1 MKNILYISKYNGIVG
16 GIERYMQKSA
26 ELLRRNSF
34 AVHYLYTEN
43 GGKEPESFANAFD
56 TVQIF
61 SPENNWLKNADMV
74 IIHNIIGVEYLPF
87 MPEKKTFFFAHD
99 HNIYCQ
105 RHHYYTPIGRKN
117 CHRKYNKF
125 ICKLCSLGR
134 NEAPPLAEYRKLP
147 ALVLSDFMAE
157 NLRKNGFE
165 KVVKLPAFIKTA
177 EKEHN
182 FMPDGVL
189 RILFLGQLIRGKG
202 ADLMLKTF
210 KDLVKVGI
218 PFTCTIA
225 GDGKDRI
232 MLKKMVEKFKLCDK
246 VTFTGFVSEPEK
258 LWDDCDV
265 FFFPVRWQ
273 EPFGLVGLEA
283 MAHGIPVVA
292 FDTGGVREWLS
303 SSENGI
309 VVPEKKTIGAAGMLG
324 VLAQNRKLL
333 ESMGKRGTELAK
345 EKFSEEQFV
354 KKFQQLLELL
364 Q

>member
-1 MKNILYISKYNGIVG
+1 MKNIVYIGKYNGIVG

-26 ELLRRNSF
+26 ELLRRNGF
-34 AVHYLYTEN
+34 KVHCLFTEN
-43 GGKEPESFANAFD
+43 GGRNQEAFAQSFD
-56 TVQIF
+56 TVSMF
-61 SPENNWLKNADMV
+61 SPECGLFKSADMV
-74 IIHNIIGVEYLPF
+74 IIHNIIAVKYLKY
-87 MPEKKTFFFAHD
+87 MPHGKTFFFAHD

-105 RHHYYTPIGRKN
+105 RHHYYTPLGRIN

-165 KVVKLPAFIKTA
+165 KVVKLPAFINTVERA
-177 EKEHN
+177 HI

-202 ADLMLKTF
+202 ADLMLKSLAEL
-210 KDLVKVGI
+210 DI
-218 PFTCTIA
+218 PFECTIA
-225 GDGKDRI
+225 GDGNDRK
-232 MLKKMVEKFKLCDK
+232 MLEKMVENFHLCDK
-246 VTFTGFVSEPEK
+246 VCFTGFVNEPEE
-258 LWDDCDV
+258 LWKNCDI

-283 MAHGIPVVA
+283 MAHGIPVIA

-303 SSENGI
+303 DFENGI
-309 VVPEKKTIGAAGMLG
+309 ALPEKKVVAAAGILG
-324 VLAQNRKLL
+324 GLAGNREAL
-333 ESMGKRGTELAK
+333 EAMGKRGLKLAK
-345 EKFSEEQFV
+345 EKFSEEIFIE
-354 KKFQQLLELL
+354 KFNNLCGELL
-364 Q
+364 